1 MFIHEFNSLELM
13 STKSRTGFT
22 RCRLCWYMWGLMRYR
37 PCRYTWRSVEKN
49 KLYISCAKS
58 FAGCFSC
65 PPITSRTEVRHI
77 DTACLPSTIPNS
89 GLRTRFNS
97 VEPNFCRIARTLAAE
112 TLVSGKSECLLAV
125 GEDKNIS
132 FLESED

>member
-13 STKSRTGFT
+13 SSKSRTGFM

-37 PCRYTWRSVEKN
+37 PCRYMWRNVEKN

-77 DTACLPSTIPNS
+77 NTACLPSTIPNS

-97 VEPNFCRIARTLAAE
+97 VEPNLCRIARTLAAE